1 MAAER
6 LSIPPHKAAL
16 IMCKAFYIKL
26 LLKRLED
33 IMQAIW
39 SMGGGNFAV
48 SNKKALYKL
57 PTHTRQ
63 YHRPKRIRIIILYAI
78 RKVK

>member
-57 PTHTRQ
+57 PTHTRLI
-63 YHRPKRIRIIILYAI
+63 PPS
-78 RKVK
+78 

>member
-1 MAAER
+1 
-6 LSIPPHKAAL
+6 
-16 IMCKAFYIKL
+16 
-26 LLKRLED
+26 
-33 IMQAIW
+33 MQAIW

-63 YHRPKRIRIIILYAI
+63 VHLPTKEEIHTIYHTSKL
-78 RKVK
+78 

>member
-1 MAAER
+1 M
-6 LSIPPHKAAL
+6 SIPPHKAAL

-48 SNKKALYKL
+48 SNKKKSLVQATNSYKAS
-57 PTHTRQ
+57 TTTRGGN
-63 YHRPKRIRIIILYAI
+63 YIKWII
-78 RKVK
+78 

>member
-1 MAAER
+1 MSGGKVEYSAAQGG
-6 LSIPPHKAAL
+6 L

-63 YHRPKRIRIIILYAI
+63 VHLPTKEEIHTIYHTSKL
-78 RKVK
+78 